1 MQIHLDGSVITVTA
15 EHTPKARLVIA
26 KGSETDTYAFTD
38 SNRDLFPLK
47 FGAGE
52 YTVKLCEPRFKTVYR
67 VADSHKV
74 TAQTSAWDTMPNQ
87 YVFYTQLS
95 GCILE
100 AQSLCAGMDRGQ
112 SVAAIREWIRTHIAY
127 DYIRAAQVPKSGNLL
142 PDIGRC
148 YTMRRGI
155 CLDIAGMMAAMLR
168 GVGIPARLEIGKRGL
183 MRHAWVRLAY
193 GAILDPTLDIE
204 RSRKKTAATYR
215 MERYY

>member
-15 EHTPKARLVIA
+15 EHSPKARLVIS

-38 SNRDLFPLK
+38 SDRDLFPLK

-52 YTVKLCEPRFKTVYR
+52 YTVKLCEPRFEKVYR

-74 TAQTSAWDTMPNQ
+74 TAQISAWDTMPNQ
-87 YVFYTQLS
+87 YVYYTSQS

-100 AQSLCAGMDRGQ
+100 ARALCAGMDRGQ

-193 GAILDPTLDIE
+193 RDILDPTLDIE

>member
-26 KGSETDTYAFTD
+26 KGGETDTYAFTD
-38 SNRDLFPLK
+38 SERDLFPLK
-47 FGAGE
+47 YGAGE
-52 YTVKLCEPRFKTVYR
+52 YTVKLCEPKFKKVYR

-74 TAQTSAWDTMPNQ
+74 TALASAWDTMPNQ
-87 YVFYTQLS
+87 YVYYTGQS

-100 AQSLCAGMDRGQ
+100 ARALCAGMDRGQ

-127 DYIRAAQVPKSGNLL
+127 DFVREAQVHKSGNVL
-142 PDIGRC
+142 PDIERC

-168 GVGIPARLEIGKRGL
+168 GVGIPAGLEIGKRGL